1 MMSRSI
7 HANLSHGQ
15 WQRTGA
21 IDWDAI
27 ARKRSVK
34 AGAQR
39 GRSLPDAPLPFTEV
53 AHVPIRIVDESRLWF
68 FPVSPDDVRA
78 VLSLLPR
85 GVATGLREIRIE
97 PGRRSINGIVE
108 PCRLDRFDPLG
119 RAAYVVT
126 HRVLAP
132 TLLGVYLHTR
142 HTIRLFG
149 YVQLSRKPLTRR
161 QQIDLEL
168 HALTT
173 LVHEISHH
181 HDHTYRMGGDRSW
194 SNYEAHAEE
203 YAQRLETRWVLEAVV
218 PYLQR
223 KHGDEHGAR
232 LRKLTLTTPGRKR
245 DRWPVSKAERKRQL
259 RAAMA
264 FISSSKTRRWLVSS
278 TSSLARERWH
288 KALIRDDL
296 PFGKR
301 RSQPPPRSR

>member
-1 MMSRSI
+1 MSRSI

-15 WQRTGA
+15 WLRTGA
-21 IDWDAI
+21 VDWDAI
-27 ARKRSVK
+27 ARKYSVK
-34 AGAQR
+34 DGAR
-39 GRSLPDAPLPFTEV
+39 RARRMPDAPLPSTE
-53 AHVPIRIVDESRLWF
+53 AADVPIRIVDESRLWF

-97 PGRRSINGIVE
+97 PGRRTINAVVE
-108 PCRLDRFDPLG
+108 PSRIGRFDPLG

-126 HRVLAP
+126 HGVLAP
-132 TLLGVYLHTR
+132 VLLGVYQHAPQM
-142 HTIRLFG
+142 IRLFG

-181 HDHTYRMGGDRSW
+181 HDRTYRMGDDRSW
-194 SNYEAHAEE
+194 INYKAHAEE
-203 YAQRLETRWVLEAVV
+203 YARRLETRWVLEAVV
-218 PYLQR
+218 PFLQR

-232 LRKLTLTTPGRKR
+232 LRKLTLTPPGRKR
-245 DRWPVSKAERKRQL
+245 DRWPLSNSARKRHLQSV
-259 RAAMA
+259 MA
-264 FISSSKTRRWLVSS
+264 SIASTKTRRWLFSS
-278 TSSLARERWH
+278 TSSLALKRRNEALKRE
-288 KALIRDDL
+288 DL

-301 RSQPPPRSR
+301 RSQPPRRSR